1 MKMQKPKKQFLPPA
15 ARGALFEKTAPLD
28 PPQKLLIVILAL
40 LLLLPLGCSKKK
52 EEKKVYKKNPVMV
65 KVQAVEQGPVVQSLN
80 YKGTVFPWKRANIQP
95 DTSGRIHKIYKK
107 QGDPV
112 KKGDLLAELDT
123 TTLDLQLKQAEAAL
137 AVAKAAYKDALMNVD
152 RLKKLYQKAAISK
165 LQLEKAELSLESAAA
180 QEKSAQATVN
190 VIKHTLGNCYM
201 RAPFDGI
208 ITSKNSEEGDIIN
221 PMMPMGSS
229 SSVLT
234 LLHLE
239 TVKVV
244 LDVPSEDIEKIKIG
258 QPCSI
263 RASTLEDEALTGEVY
278 SRNLAADTI
287 SKTFKVEIKIKNPGL
302 KIKAG
307 VFAEVQIEI
316 SRKENCLILP
326 LSALMEEG
334 DNTFVMMFDKGQ
346 AKFKNARVGEKNDRV
361 FEILEGLS
369 PGQLVVIEGNYDLK
383 DGALITYKGAN
394 Q

>member
-1 MKMQKPKKQFLPPA
+1 MQIKKIRGKA
-15 ARGALFEKTAPLD
+15 HGALRFAHN
-28 PPQKLLIVILAL
+28 PPQKLFIIVLSL
-40 LLLLPLGCSKKK
+40 LVLLPLGCSKKK
-52 EEKKVYKKNPVMV
+52 EKKKVYKKNPVIV

-123 TTLDLQLKQAEAAL
+123 TTLDLQLKQAEAVL
-137 AVAKAAYKDALMNVD
+137 DVAKAAHKNASMNVA
-152 RLKKLYQKAAISK
+152 RLKTLYQKAAISK

-180 QEKSAQATVN
+180 QEKSTQATVN
-190 VIKHTLGNCYM
+190 MIKHTLGNCCM
-201 RAPFDGI
+201 RAPFEGI
-208 ITSKNSEEGDIIN
+208 ITSKNSEEGDVIN
-221 PMMPMGSS
+221 PMMAMGSN

-234 LLHLE
+234 LMHLK

-244 LDVPSEDIEKIKIG
+244 LDAPSGDIEKIKIG

-263 RASTLEDEALTGEVY
+263 RVSTLEDEVFTGEVY

-287 SKTFKVEIKIKNPGL
+287 SKTFKVEIKIDNPGL

-307 VFAEVQIEI
+307 VFAEVLIEI
-316 SRKENCLILP
+316 SRKENCLLLP
-326 LSALMEEG
+326 LSALIEEK
-334 DNTFVMMFDKGQ
+334 DASFVVVFDKGQ
-346 AKFKNARVGEKNDRV
+346 AKFKNVHVGEKNDRV

-369 PGQLVVIEGNYDLK
+369 RGQLVVVEGNYDLK
-383 DGALITYKGAN
+383 NGAPITY
-394 Q
+394 

>member
-1 MKMQKPKKQFLPPA
+1 MKIQKPKKQFLPPA
-15 ARGALFEKTAPLD
+15 ARGSFYKNRPWT
-28 PPQKLLIVILAL
+28 PQKFFIIVLSL
-40 LLLLPLGCSKKK
+40 VLLLPLGCSKKK

-80 YKGTVFPWKRANIQP
+80 YKGTVFPWKRGNIQP

-107 QGDPV
+107 QGDLV
-112 KKGDLLAELDT
+112 KKGDLLAALDT

-137 AVAKAAYKDALMNVD
+137 DVAKAAHKDASMNVT

-180 QEKSAQATVN
+180 QEKNAQATVN
-190 VIKHTLGNCYM
+190 VIKHTLGNSYM
-201 RAPFDGI
+201 RAPFEGI
-208 ITSKNSEEGDIIN
+208 ITSKNSEEGDVIN
-221 PMMPMGSS
+221 PMMAMASS

-234 LLHLE
+234 LMHLKI
-239 TVKVV
+239 VKVV

-263 RASTLEDEALTGEVY
+263 QVSTLEDEVFTGEVY

-287 SKTFKVEIKIKNPGL
+287 SKTFKIEIKIDNPGL
-302 KIKAG
+302 KIKSG
-307 VFAEVQIEI
+307 VFAEVLIEI
-316 SRKENCLILP
+316 SRKEDCLILP
-326 LSALMEEG
+326 LSALIEEKE
-334 DNTFVMMFDKGQ
+334 TSFVVVYEKGQ
-346 AKFKNARVGEKNDRV
+346 AKFKNVHVGEKNDRV

-369 PGQLVVIEGNYDLK
+369 RGQLVVIEGNYDLK
-383 DGALITYKGAN
+383 NGAPITYKGAH

>member
-1 MKMQKPKKQFLPPA
+1 MQKQKKQFLPPA

-28 PPQKLLIVILAL
+28 PPQKLFIIVLAL

-65 KVQAVEQGPVVQSLN
+65 KVQAVEQGPVVRSLN

-123 TTLDLQLKQAEAAL
+123 TTLDLRLKQAEAAL
-137 AVAKAAYKDALMNVD
+137 DVAKAAHKDASMNLD

-165 LQLEKAELSLESAAA
+165 LQLEKAELSLESAAT

-190 VIKHTLGNCYM
+190 VIEHTLDYCYM

-208 ITSKNSEEGDIIN
+208 ITSKNSEEGDVVN
-221 PMMPMGSS
+221 PMMAMASS

-234 LLHLE
+234 LMHLE

-244 LDVPSEDIEKIKIG
+244 LDVPSEDIEKINIG
-258 QPCSI
+258 QPCTI
-263 RASTLEDEALTGEVY
+263 RASTLEDEVFTGEVY

-287 SKTFKVEIKIKNPGL
+287 SKTFKVEIKIENPGL

-307 VFAEVQIEI
+307 VFAEVLIEI

-326 LSALMEEG
+326 LSALIEEK
-334 DNTFVMMFDKGQ
+334 DTSFVVLYDKGQ
-346 AKFKNARVGEKNDRV
+346 AKFKNVRAGEKNDRV
-361 FEILEGLS
+361 FEVLEGLS
-369 PGQLVVIEGNYDLK
+369 AGQLVVIEGNYDLK
-383 DGALITYKGAN
+383 EGAPITYKGAN